1 MNLRHQC
8 NETNLNNCRLRR
20 FKVSMQTTPLKYLME
35 YRLQKAAER
44 LAITDEVI
52 GTIAMNAAFMGDV
65 F

>member
-1 MNLRHQC
+1 
-8 NETNLNNCRLRR
+8 
-20 FKVSMQTTPLKYLME
+20 MQTTPLKYLME